1 LTNAKPPFVTVPG
14 EREAVPLKDLLL
26 DAHNPRFGDGSGK
39 ASQADILDHIVQKFG
54 VTDVISSL
62 AVNGYFEAEPMV
74 CRSAT
79 DGKFVV
85 AEGNRR
91 LAACLI
97 LTGDDRASRQINL
110 AAQYRP
116 IWAAHGNPTVDPA
129 PVIIFRGDGHERALL
144 SYLGVRHIAS
154 AKAWDSYAKAAWVAR
169 IVAESG
175 MDLREV
181 SLMIGDH
188 NQTIS
193 RMLQGYNVVQQLE
206 TAGQFRPED
215 SQRKGRGSVTS
226 YPFSW
231 VYTLLGYSAPR
242 RYLGIAEDDATN
254 PKPIPESNLSKGGVV
269 MRAMFGDRSTGR
281 EGAITDSRQLGELAS
296 AFADEEKISLIEKGR
311 TIGEI
316 MRMTQPIRDLLRQGL
331 ADVRELQA
339 EMIAGLAETP
349 LTPDDAAPLVGL
361 ATKNS
366 STAAEI
372 ESRLRGAGR

>member
-1 LTNAKPPFVTVPG
+1 MTNAFVTVPG
-14 EREAVPLKDLLL
+14 EREVVALEDLLL
-26 DAHNPRFGDGSGK
+26 DGENPRFGDGSNK
-39 ASQADILDHIVQKFG
+39 LSQADILDHIVQKFG

-74 CRSAT
+74 CRPAPE
-79 DGKFVV
+79 GKYVV

-97 LTGDDRASRQINL
+97 LAQDSRAARQTNIG
-110 AAQYRP
+110 AQYRP
-116 IWAAHGNPTVDPA
+116 IWAAHGEPQIDPA
-129 PVIIFRGDGHERALL
+129 PVIVFRGDGHERALL

-169 IVAESG
+169 IVEESG

-206 TAGQFRPED
+206 QAGQFRPED

-242 RYLGIAEDDATN
+242 KYLGISEDDATN
-254 PKPIPESNLSKGGVV
+254 PKPIPEANLAKGGVV
-269 MRAMFGDRSTGR
+269 MRAMFGDRSKGR
-281 EGAITDSRQLGELAS
+281 DGAISDSRQLGELAI
-296 AFADEEKISLIEKGR
+296 AFADEEKISLLEKGR
-311 TIGEI
+311 TIPEI
-316 MRMTQPIRDLLRQGL
+316 IRMTQPVRDLLRQSL

-339 EMIAGLAETP
+339 EMITGLAETR
-349 LTPDDAAPLVGL
+349 LTADEAAPLVGL
-361 ATKNS
+361 AMKNAS
-366 STAAEI
+366 SAEEI
-372 ESRLRGAGR
+372 EKRLRDAGR